1 MDVKKYSNGGLK
13 FCLPGGEL
21 VFSKNLVITM
31 LIQLGTLGFI
41 ALYSGIVEA
50 IMTFFAFCVLFGIF
64 HSIGFLQVRAER
76 IRDGFNFKRKI

>member
-76 IRDGFNFKRKI
+76 IRDGFNLKRKI